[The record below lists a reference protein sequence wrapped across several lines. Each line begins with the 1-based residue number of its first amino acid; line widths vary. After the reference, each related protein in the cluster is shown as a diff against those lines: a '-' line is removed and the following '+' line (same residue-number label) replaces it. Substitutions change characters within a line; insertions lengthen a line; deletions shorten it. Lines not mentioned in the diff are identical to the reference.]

1 MSNSSMTSSDHFAQ
15 AIYHLKETANANHDH
30 LLIQAEKVLWNQRV
44 LQSAAAS
51 AALTLLATQSEVS
64 TENRESWLLDSRL
77 SSSER
82 RLRVLD
88 D

>member
-1 MSNSSMTSSDHFAQ
+1 MNSSDHFAQ
-15 AIYHLKETANANHDH
+15 AIYHLKQTANANHDH
-30 LLIQAEKVLWNQRV
+30 LLIQAETVLWNQRV

-51 AALTLLATQSEVS
+51 AALTLLAQESKISAEKQ
-64 TENRESWLLDSRL
+64 ESWLLDSGF
-77 SSSER
+77 SSGER

>member
-1 MSNSSMTSSDHFAQ
+1 MNSSDHFAQ
-15 AIYHLKETANANHDH
+15 AIYHLKQTAKANHDH
-30 LLIQAEKVLWNQRV
+30 LLIQAENVLWNQRV

-51 AALTLLATQSEVS
+51 AALTLLAQKPEVP
-64 TENRESWLLDSRL
+64 TEKRESWLLDPGFNSG
-77 SSSER
+77 ER